1 MAVGGLSRR
10 DGTGHKGAAANA
22 WLWEY
27 RRSGPYLLPPSLPTM
42 RIAYLPVLFLSAA
55 CCLHACGVYPQF
67 EASRTVEFTVPADD
81 LQRVQCT
88 SHNGRIEITGAD
100 VTTVGVRVVLTARG
114 HTAEEAEAN
123 LQFLDVAKATKDG
136 VLALNGTKSPEAP
149 SHLSPGFAFTLSV
162 PKALAVSL
170 TTHNGRVEATD
181 LTGEFGAVTHNGRIQ
196 ADVASK
202 LLNLETHNG
211 AIEVTSRATG
221 AVAGQLVTHNGS
233 VTLAMAEGASATVSA
248 RTHNGSVGS
257 DGPAKYTKNSR
268 SNGVAVYGAGD
279 GKLTVTT
286 HNGGV
291 RLR

>member
-1 MAVGGLSRR
+1 M
-10 DGTGHKGAAANA
+10 H
-22 WLWEY
+22 
-27 RRSGPYLLPPSLPTM
+27 
-42 RIAYLPVLFLSAA
+42 IAYLPVLFLSAA
-55 CCLHACGVYPQF
+55 CCLQACGVYPQF
-67 EASRTVEFTVPADD
+67 EANRTVEFTLPADQ

-88 SHNGRIEITGAD
+88 SHNGSIEITGAD
-100 VTTVGVRVVLTARG
+100 VATIAVRVVLTARG
-114 HTAEEAEAN
+114 HTAEEAEQN
-123 LQFLDVAKATKDG
+123 LRFLDVAKATKDG
-136 VLALNGTKSPEAP
+136 VLSLSGTKSPEAP
-149 SHLSPGFAFTLSV
+149 RDLSPGFAFTLAV
-162 PKALAVSL
+162 PKAMAVSL
-170 TTHNGRVEATD
+170 TTHNGRVEAKD
-181 LTGEFGAVTHNGRIQ
+181 LAGEFGAITHNGRIQ

-211 AIEVTSRATG
+211 AIEVTSRAAG

-233 VTLAMAEGASATVSA
+233 VSLTVAEGTSATVSA

-268 SNGVAVYGAGD
+268 SNGVAVYGTGD

>member
-1 MAVGGLSRR
+1 
-10 DGTGHKGAAANA
+10 
-22 WLWEY
+22 
-27 RRSGPYLLPPSLPTM
+27 M

-67 EASRTVEFTVPADD
+67 EANRTVEFTLPADQ

-100 VTTVGVRVVLTARG
+100 VTTVAVRVVLTARG
-114 HTAEEAEAN
+114 HTAQEAEEN
-123 LQFLDVAKATKDG
+123 LRFLDVAKTTKEG
-136 VLALNGTKSPEAP
+136 VLSLSGTKAPEAP
-149 SHLSPGFAFTLSV
+149 SHLSPGFAFTLTV

-170 TTHNGRVEATD
+170 TTHNGRVEAKD
-181 LTGEFGAVTHNGRIQ
+181 LTGEFGAITHNGRIQ

-211 AIEVTSRATG
+211 AIEVTSRASGT
-221 AVAGQLVTHNGS
+221 VDGQLVTHNGS
-233 VTLAMAEGASATVSA
+233 VTLALAEGASTTVSA
-248 RTHNGSVGS
+248 RTHNGSVS
-257 DGPAKYTKNSR
+257 NDGAAQNTKNSR
-268 SNGVAVYGAGD
+268 SNGVARYGAGD
-279 GKLTVTT
+279 GKLSVTT

>member
-1 MAVGGLSRR
+1 MAVEGIV
-10 DGTGHKGAAANA
+10 AAQRNRAQGRCRKCQVVGISA
-22 WLWEY
+22 A
-27 RRSGPYLLPPSLPTM
+27 GPVLLASFAPTM
-42 RIAYLPVLFLSAA
+42 RIAYLPVLFLSTA
-55 CCLHACGVYPQF
+55 CCLHACGVYPQY
-67 EASRTVEFTVPADD
+67 EANRTVEFTLPADQ

-88 SHNGRIEITGAD
+88 SHNGSIEISGAD
-100 VTTVGVRVVLTARG
+100 VATVAVRVVLTARG

-136 VLALNGTKSPEAP
+136 VLALSGTKSPEAP
-149 SHLSPGFAFTLSV
+149 SHLSPGFAFTLTV
-162 PKALAVSL
+162 PKAMAVSL
-170 TTHNGRVEATD
+170 TTHNGRVEAKD
-181 LTGEFGAVTHNGRIQ
+181 LAGEFGATTHNGRIQ
-196 ADVASK
+196 ADVASQ

-233 VTLAMAEGASATVSA
+233 VTLAMAEGANATVSA

-257 DGPAKYTKNSR
+257 EGPAKYTKNSR

-279 GKLTVTT
+279 GKLSVTT
-286 HNGGV
+286 HNGSV